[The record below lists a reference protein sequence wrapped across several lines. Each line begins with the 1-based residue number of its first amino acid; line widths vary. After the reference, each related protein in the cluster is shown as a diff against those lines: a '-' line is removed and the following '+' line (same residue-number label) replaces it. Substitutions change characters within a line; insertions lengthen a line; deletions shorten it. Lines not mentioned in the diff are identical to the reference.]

1 MKKFIVIILFVM
13 ICSNYFTHES
23 VAKIPLKKTDEIR
36 CTHMY
41 EKFKKMG
48 EEKFIKRYPAYPI
61 MDTCLKLYHDPN
73 WSFIGKNT
81 IASKYLPNVKSK
93 LKI

>member
-1 MKKFIVIILFVM
+1 MNKLIVIILLVM

-23 VAKIPLKKTDEIR
+23 MAKIPLKKTDEIR
-36 CTHMY
+36 CIHMY

-61 MDTCLKLYHDPN
+61 MDVCLKLYHDQN
-73 WSFIGKNT
+73 WRFIGKNT
-81 IASKYLPNVKSK
+81 IDDKYSSKVKNQ